1 MCESRTFSQH
11 GFLLDYTDMTAPDVA
26 PDTKNTFPTA
36 SLKTEKSFHE
46 TPEYSIRTFVP
57 GHEESED
64 KKEEIVETL
73 EDDWETDPEN
83 ARNWPAYKRWGS
95 MLIVSRI
102 IYAFHQPLPMTLGFA
117 LYVLATP
124 S

>member
-1 MCESRTFSQH
+1 
-11 GFLLDYTDMTAPDVA
+11 MTAPDVA
-26 PDTKNTFPTA
+26 PDTKSTFPTSA
-36 SLKTEKSFHE
+36 LKTEKSFHE
-46 TPEYSIRTFVP
+46 TPDEHSIRTFVP

-95 MLIVSRI
+95 MLIVRRI
-102 IYAFHQPLPMTLGFA
+102 IYAFLLFFFFHQPLPMNLGFA
-117 LYVLATP
+117 LYILATP
-124 S
+124 G